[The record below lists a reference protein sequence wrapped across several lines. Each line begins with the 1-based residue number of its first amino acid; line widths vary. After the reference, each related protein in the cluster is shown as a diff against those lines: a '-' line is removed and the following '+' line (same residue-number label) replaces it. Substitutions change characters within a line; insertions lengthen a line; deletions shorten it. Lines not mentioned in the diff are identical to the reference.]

1 MRKITEP
8 RDLTSIQVSKETRE
22 LLRGLGRKGE
32 TYNDIITR
40 LLKEREEAKEP

>member
-1 MRKITEP
+1 MRKITED
-8 RDLTSIQVSKETRE
+8 RELTSIQVSVETRE

-40 LLKEREEAKEP
+40 LLKEREERHNG